1 MKLQLE
7 MNISSKLPS
16 SGQTIFSVMSALA
29 TEHQAIN
36 LGQGFPDF
44 DSDPILRDLITKY
57 LNDGK
62 NQYCPMPG
70 LLALRETLSKKIER
84 CYGAKID
91 PTTQLCVTAGA
102 TQALFTAINAF
113 VNKGDE
119 VIILEPAYDCYK
131 PEVLIAGGVPRPYSM
146 TYPDYSIDWDKI
158 SDMVNEKT
166 RMIIINTPHN
176 PSGTLL
182 ETEDLQALE
191 QIVKGKDIVVLS
203 DEVYEHLIYDKQ
215 EHQSVMRFPTLFE
228 QSIAVFSFGKTLHT
242 TGWKMGYVVG
252 PEQLI
257 NEFKNIHQWNVFCV
271 NSFLQFAIA
280 DYLRDPSTYEQLPDF
295 FQQKRDRLTELLK
308 DVPMEPLI
316 SKGTYF
322 QLYNY
327 SEISDDDDVAFA
339 KYLTK
344 EIGVAAIPMSP
355 FYSEQI
361 KDKTVRLC
369 FAKKDETLVAAAER
383 LEKLGR
389 P

>member
-1 MKLQLE
+1 
-7 MNISSKLPS
+7 
-16 SGQTIFSVMSALA
+16 MSTLA
-29 TEHQAIN
+29 TENKAIN

-44 DSDPILRDLITKY
+44 DSDPVLRDLITKH

-70 LLALRETLSKKIER
+70 LLALRETLSEKIAR
-84 CYGAKID
+84 CYGASID
-91 PTTQLCVTAGA
+91 PATQLCVTAGA

-113 VNKGDE
+113 VHQGDE

-131 PEVLIAGGVPRPYSM
+131 PEVLIAGGIPQPYSM
-146 TYPDYSIDWDKI
+146 TYPDYSVDWNEI
-158 SDMVNEKT
+158 SDMVSDKT

-182 ETEDLQALE
+182 EEEDMQALE
-191 QIVKGKDIVVLS
+191 QIVQGKDIVVLS
-203 DEVYEHLIYDKQ
+203 DEVYEHLIYDGKK
-215 EHQSVMRFPTLFE
+215 HQSVMRFPNLFA

-242 TGWKMGYVVG
+242 TGWKLGYVVG

-280 DYLRDPSTYEQLPDF
+280 DYLKDPSTYDGLPSF
-295 FQQKRDRLTELLK
+295 FEEKRNRLTELLC
-308 DVPMEPLI
+308 DVPMKPLL

-322 QLYNY
+322 QLYEY
-327 SEISDDDDVAFA
+327 SEISNDDDVTFA
-339 KYLTK
+339 KYLTT

-355 FYSEQI
+355 FYSEAI
-361 KDKTVRLC
+361 SDKTVRLC
-369 FAKKDETLVAAAER
+369 FAKKDETLEAAAER
-383 LEKLGR
+383 FLKLR
-389 P
+389 KA